1 MSKLSKAIANA
12 IIEFNTGF
20 LTQDELYQKL
30 EQDIDDVSVKVWRED
45 KYVPLPIY
53 GKEGDACCDVYAK
66 SIEYDADKDRFI
78 IHTGLHFALPDEYE
92 MELRPRSSNTKTDFY
107 MPNSPGTL
115 DWGYRGEL
123 LVIFKN
129 RSNIHLCRCVED
141 SLMAIN
147 QLKHVTNRIEEITN
161 DCMKELE
168 QVMNGFPYKEGD
180 RVCQLLVR
188 RREKITWDEVE
199 TLEELG
205 TTERGTCGFG
215 STGK

>member
-1 MSKLSKAIANA
+1 MKNLFILN
-12 IIEFNTGF
+12 
-20 LTQDELYQKL
+20 LVEL
-30 EQDIDDVSVKVWRED
+30 E
-45 KYVPLPIY
+45 
-53 GKEGDACCDVYAK
+53 
-66 SIEYDADKDRFI
+66 
-78 IHTGLHFALPDEYE
+78 
-92 MELRPRSSNTKTDFY
+92 
-107 MPNSPGTL
+107 
-115 DWGYRGEL
+115 
-123 LVIFKN
+123 
-129 RSNIHLCRCVED
+129 ED

-180 RVCQLLVR
+180 RICQLLVR

-205 TTERGTCGFG
+205 TTERGTEGFG

>member
-1 MSKLSKAIANA
+1 MVN
-12 IIEFNTGF
+12 N
-20 LTQDELYQKL
+20 
-30 EQDIDDVSVKVWRED
+30 
-45 KYVPLPIY
+45 
-53 GKEGDACCDVYAK
+53 
-66 SIEYDADKDRFI
+66 
-78 IHTGLHFALPDEYE
+78 
-92 MELRPRSSNTKTDFY
+92 SS
-107 MPNSPGTL
+107 M
-115 DWGYRGEL
+115 GYRGEL

-180 RVCQLLVR
+180 RICQLLVR
-188 RREKITWDEVE
+188 RREKIQWEEVE

-205 TTERGTCGFG
+205 TTERGEGGFG
-215 STGK
+215 STGGIGEAKVEETTTTENTESQANEEPAKVSGTTQNRFAK

>member
-1 MSKLSKAIANA
+1 
-12 IIEFNTGF
+12 
-20 LTQDELYQKL
+20 
-30 EQDIDDVSVKVWRED
+30 
-45 KYVPLPIY
+45 
-53 GKEGDACCDVYAK
+53 
-66 SIEYDADKDRFI
+66 
-78 IHTGLHFALPDEYE
+78 
-92 MELRPRSSNTKTDFY
+92 MELRPRSSNTKTDVY
-107 MPNSPGTL
+107 LPNSVGTL
-115 DWGYRGEL
+115 DSGYRGEL
-123 LVIFKN
+123 LIIFKN
-129 RSNIHLCRCVED
+129 RTNIHLARCVED

-205 TTERGTCGFG
+205 NTERGEGGFG